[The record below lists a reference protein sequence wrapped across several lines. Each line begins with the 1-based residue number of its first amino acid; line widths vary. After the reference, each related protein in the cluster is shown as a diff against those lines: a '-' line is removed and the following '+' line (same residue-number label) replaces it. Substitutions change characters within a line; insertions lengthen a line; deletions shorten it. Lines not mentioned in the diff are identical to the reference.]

1 MLQAFIS
8 NTVNVTTPPA
18 VVISSHIEGSKSIAD
33 CSPISL
39 DDSPTSDPN
48 DTESPPPVTPS
59 DSQTH
64 EPITTPPAVVIS
76 SHVEGSKSIVDCS
89 PISLDDSPTNDPSDT
104 ESSPPVT
111 PSDSQT
117 HEPITTKPI
126 SRPNNVSILDFDL
139 NTLTFPLLMGDSKY
153 DDDDD
158 DLSGLE
164 LVYPDNVC

>member
-1 MLQAFIS
+1 MSHSGSKRYQDFKEIWLVSILPFSVLHVLIS
-8 NTVNVTTPPA
+8 STVNVTAPPA
-18 VVISSHIEGSKSIAD
+18 VVVSSHVEGSKSIAD

-39 DDSPTSDPN
+39 DDSFTS
-48 DTESPPPVTPS
+48 
-59 DSQTH
+59 
-64 EPITTPPAVVIS
+64 
-76 SHVEGSKSIVDCS
+76 
-89 PISLDDSPTNDPSDT
+89 DPSDT
-104 ESSPPVT
+104 ESPPPVT

-139 NTLTFPLLMGDSKY
+139 NNLTFPLLMEDSKY

-164 LVYPDNVC
+164 LVYPENVC

>member
-1 MLQAFIS
+1 MSHSGSKRYQGFKKIWLVSILPFSLLHALIS
-8 NTVNVTTPPA
+8 NTVNVTTPAA
-18 VVISSHIEGSKSIAD
+18 VVISSHVEGSKSIAD

-39 DDSPTSDPN
+39 DDSSM
-48 DTESPPPVTPS
+48 S
-59 DSQTH
+59 
-64 EPITTPPAVVIS
+64 
-76 SHVEGSKSIVDCS
+76 
-89 PISLDDSPTNDPSDT
+89 DPSDA
-104 ESSPPVT
+104 ESPPPVT

>member
-1 MLQAFIS
+1 MSHSGSKRYQDFKKIWLVSILPFSLLHALIS

-18 VVISSHIEGSKSIAD
+18 VVISSHVEGSKSIAD
-33 CSPISL
+33 CSPSSL
-39 DDSPTSDPN
+39 DDSSTSDPS
-48 DTESPPPVTPS
+48 DAESP
-59 DSQTH
+59 
-64 EPITTPPAVVIS
+64 
-76 SHVEGSKSIVDCS
+76 
-89 PISLDDSPTNDPSDT
+89 
-104 ESSPPVT
+104 PPVT

-139 NTLTFPLLMGDSKY
+139 NTLTFPLLMEDSKY